1 MQIQVL
7 LFGITR
13 DIVDQNQ
20 LQLDLAQGSTT
31 DDLKKLLQNKYPK
44 LANYQYAMAVNEAY
58 ANAGLELQQNDQV
71 ALIPPVSGG

>member
-13 DIVDQNQ
+13 DIVNQNQ
-20 LQLDLAQGSTT
+20 LKLEIEIGATT
-31 DDLKKLLQNKYPK
+31 EDLKAKLLSDYPD
-44 LANYQYAMAVNEAY
+44 LANYQYVIAVNEAY
-58 ANAGLELQQNDQV
+58 ADEKHQLQANDQV

>member
-13 DIVDQNQ
+13 DIVDRNH
-20 LQLDLAQGSTT
+20 LKLDMETGSTT
-31 DDLKKLLQNKYPK
+31 EDLKTLLLRDYPD
-44 LANYQYAMAVNEAY
+44 LANYQYALAVNEAY
-58 ANAGLELQQNDQV
+58 ANDEQPLQANDQV